1 MALMERV
8 TTLIRA
14 NLNDLVDKAEH
25 PEKMIK
31 QLILDMENQFIQVK
45 TQVAVA
51 IADQH
56 VLEQKEKENTRLS
69 SEWMHKAELAVQKE
83 QDDLARAALER
94 YQNYRRMAQ
103 SFKEQV
109 ADQAEQV
116 DTLKEALR
124 KLEHKLA
131 EARAKSQILIAQHRR
146 SRSVS
151 KARHAQIALTAGHSN
166 FAFDRM
172 KDKVAQQSAVAH
184 AATQMAADTLED
196 RFAALERNDEVEAL
210 LTEIKS
216 RRRAS

>member
-1 MALMERV
+1 MGLMERV
-8 TTLIRA
+8 STLVRA

-25 PEKMIK
+25 PEKMMK

-51 IADQH
+51 IADH
-56 VLEQKEKENTRLS
+56 HILEQKEKENVRLA
-69 SEWMHKAELAVQKE
+69 SEWMRKAELAVQKE
-83 QDDLARAALER
+83 HDDLARAALER
-94 YQNYRRMAQ
+94 HQNYRRLAQ

-116 DTLKEALR
+116 ESLKEALR
-124 KLEHKLA
+124 KLEHKLT

-146 SRSVS
+146 SRSVG
-151 KARHAQIALTAGHSN
+151 KARDAQIALTQEGSG
-166 FAFDRM
+166 FAFERM

-184 AATQMAADTLED
+184 AKTQIAAGTLED
-196 RFAALERNDEVEAL
+196 RFTDLERNDEIEAL